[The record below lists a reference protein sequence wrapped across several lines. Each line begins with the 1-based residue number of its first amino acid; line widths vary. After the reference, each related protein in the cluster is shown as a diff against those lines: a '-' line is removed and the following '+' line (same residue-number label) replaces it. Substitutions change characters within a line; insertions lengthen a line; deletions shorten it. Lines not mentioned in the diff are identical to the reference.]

1 MNILA
6 EVINEW
12 ETPEMI
18 VKAGKKVGI
27 TSRGLSIKHMDKK
40 MFERAAAIL
49 DAGTPVSSSSIE
61 INSPEGVRK
70 NSAAYWKSKFTQV
83 HEKLTARVQLEYPIE
98 EVEGLFPF
106 KKVKPTATN
115 RKKLTDVCG
124 Y

>member
-49 DAGTPVSSSSIE
+49 DAGT
-61 INSPEGVRK
+61 K
-70 NSAAYWKSKFTQV
+70 QLYYLDKFT
-83 HEKLTARVQLEYPIE
+83 
-98 EVEGLFPF
+98 
-106 KKVKPTATN
+106 
-115 RKKLTDVCG
+115 
-124 Y
+124 